1 MMSPLVH
8 HPLKPRRRHAA
19 ALAAL
24 GLVALV
30 LHGPALGQR
39 QVVVPPLTPPLKPTG
54 DRDLGPMA
62 PTPAQ
67 TEQVRRELPSPG
79 AIQGGQ
85 LGIQV
90 PLVQLPSGRAAGL
103 PPKAVDLADLVRQY
117 EGMGAA
123 RGNTQRRSGD
133 DAADR
138 QVSGVVLFASLGM
151 PKASLD
157 RLIDDASR
165 LRAPIVL
172 RGLVDGSL
180 GATRR
185 RIAEAMGERLVAW
198 QIDPTLFSR
207 FDVSAVPALVLVDPA
222 QPIPVECK
230 TDQCRAGGFAKVAG
244 DVTAEYALRLIAERD
259 PDPGLASVAR
269 RAIDSL
275 TKPRP

>member
-1 MMSPLVH
+1 MMSTLVH

-24 GLVALV
+24 VALIA
-30 LHGPALGQR
+30 LTSQGPALGQG
-39 QVVVPPLTPPLKPTG
+39 QVAMPPLTPPLKTTG

-79 AIQGGQ
+79 AIQGDQ
-85 LGIQV
+85 LGVQV

-103 PPKAVDLADLVRQY
+103 PSKAVDLAELVRQY
-117 EGMGAA
+117 ESLGAA

-138 QVSGVVLFASLGM
+138 QVSGVVLFASLRM

-185 RIAEAMGERLVAW
+185 RIAEAMGQRRVAW

-244 DVTAEYALRLIAERD
+244 DVTVEYALRFIAER
-259 PDPGLASVAR
+259 DPGLASVAR

>member
-1 MMSPLVH
+1 MMSPPVH
-8 HPLKPRRRHAA
+8 QQLKPRRRHAA

-24 GLVALV
+24 GLVTLV

-39 QVVVPPLTPPLKPTG
+39 LVVVPPLKPTG
-54 DRDLGPMA
+54 DRDLGPIA

-67 TEQVRRELPSPG
+67 TEQVRRELPSPD

-90 PLVQLPSGRAAGL
+90 PLVQLPAGRAAGQ

-123 RGNTQRRSGD
+123 RGNTQRRPGD

-138 QVSGVVLFASLGM
+138 KVSGVVLFASLGM

-157 RLIDDASR
+157 RLIDAASK

-180 GATRR
+180 GVTRQH
-185 RIAEAMGERLVAW
+185 IAEAMGQRLIAW
-198 QIDPTLFSR
+198 QVDPTLFSR
-207 FDVSAVPALVLVDPA
+207 FDITAVPALVLIDPA

-244 DVTAEYALRLIAERD
+244 DVTAEYALRLISEHD
-259 PDPGLASVAR
+259 TGLAAVAR
-269 RAIDSL
+269 SAIDTL
-275 TKPRP
+275 RKPRP